1 VLTRFLLKF
10 SLVKFDIIILGRD
23 EKMKKSN
30 KVLVFTL
37 AMWGIVFLL
46 LCFIGVILLPQ
57 LINNQ
62 TAAFEPIATL
72 SSESLSETRV
82 ASRFQTEM
90 AGGSFYT
97 STPRPTS
104 KPIQPPTAD
113 LRSISQKYMD
123 DCLQST
129 GLKYIIY
136 GRGYRSSDKDK
147 TRVSLT
153 YQNDTGG
160 TEQSN
165 SYTPVCISQFNFQ
178 NGDFVYISAQLNDEY
193 GVSVQCLILDN
204 DRIVAQS
211 KSSGKFT
218 IASCSGE
225 K

>member
-1 VLTRFLLKF
+1 
-10 SLVKFDIIILGRD
+10 
-23 EKMKKSN
+23 MKKSN

-57 LINNQ
+57 LANNQ
-62 TAAFEPIATL
+62 TSAFLPTATL
-72 SSESLSETRV
+72 SNESLSQTRV

-90 AGGSFYT
+90 AGGTF
-97 STPRPTS
+97 TPQPTS
-104 KPIQPPTAD
+104 RPIEPPTAD
-113 LRSISQKYMD
+113 LRSVRQKYMD

-136 GRGYRSSDKDK
+136 GRGYRSSDKEK
-147 TRVSLT
+147 TSVSLT
-153 YQNDTGG
+153 YQNDTSG
-160 TEQSN
+160 TEQRD
-165 SYTPVCISQFNFQ
+165 SYTPFCISQFGFQ
-178 NGDFVYISAQLNDEY
+178 NGEFVYISAQLNDEY
-193 GVSVQCLILDN
+193 GLSVQCLILDN